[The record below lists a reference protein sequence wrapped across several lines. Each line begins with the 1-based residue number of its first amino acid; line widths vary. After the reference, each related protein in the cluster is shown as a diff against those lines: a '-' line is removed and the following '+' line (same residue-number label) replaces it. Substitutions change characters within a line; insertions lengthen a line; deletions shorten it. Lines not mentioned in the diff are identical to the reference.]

1 MICQMPVK
9 HKFIYYIYNVSICLL
24 YLFMYMFIYPSIHVL
39 SIFYLRIY
47 LCIYLSINPS
57 IHPYIHAQKMQP
69 NIPIMMSY
77 HLSIFTAFL
86 SNKIPKNPRK
96 SKFPQISRT
105 FIYQISQDQ
114 ENKHTSLKV
123 PMKYVV

>member
-1 MICQMPVK
+1 M
-9 HKFIYYIYNVSICLL
+9 FTVSI
-24 YLFMYMFIYPSIHVL
+24 YVYV
-39 SIFYLRIY
+39 
-47 LCIYLSINPS
+47 YLSIYPCTFYLLSTYISMYLSIDQS

>member
-1 MICQMPVK
+1 M
-9 HKFIYYIYNVSICLL
+9 YLL
-24 YLFMYMFIYPSIHVL
+24 VYMFIYPSIHVL
-39 SIFYLRIY
+39 SIFDLRIY

-86 SNKIPKNPRK
+86 SNKTQNPRK

-114 ENKHTSLKV
+114 ENKHTCLKV
-123 PMKYVV
+123 PKKYVV